1 MVSPKRK
8 FTAVGL
14 IPGQT
19 YPVTKVFIDY
29 DGIHHHGG
37 EEWRFVEKNFVPYDD
52 GLSLFVE
59 RNGQTT
65 QIRLQWRDEA
75 QGQIIDEFSDYVEE
89 N

>member
-8 FTAVGL
+8 FTAVDL
-14 IPGQT
+14 MPGQT
-19 YPVTKVFIDY
+19 YHVTKAFTDY
-29 DGIHHHGG
+29 DGINHHVG

-89 N
+89 G

>member
-1 MVSPKRK
+1 MVSQKRK
-8 FTAVGL
+8 FTAVEL
-14 IPGQT
+14 MPGQT
-19 YPVTKVFIDY
+19 YRVTKAFTDY
-29 DGIHHHGG
+29 DGINHQVG
-37 EEWRFVEKNFVPYDD
+37 EEWHFVEKNFVPYDD

-89 N
+89 G